1 MEYPSYF
8 SILTADVRYDPRLKK
23 YADCKVLFS
32 EITALSNKFGY
43 CKASNKY
50 FAQLYDRPTETISR
64 WINRLRDL
72 GYLKIKMIYKENS
85 NQILE
90 RRMFPIS
97 TPINAGVNTYQHER
111 QGGIDA
117 DVKTPIDADVKDNS
131 TSINNTSNNNS
142 STTTSTGDNQ
152 QEQTAYELIESLG
165 VHFNSVQQDDFLEYS
180 RTVDDGLIKQ
190 AVLRAAKKQSFPKW
204 SLIEGILKTYLD
216 HGIKTAEA
224 AVAFDKEYEEDM
236 REYNDRRREY
246 RKNQYRPGQ
255 TNYQATG
262 AVDFLD
268 PRRLDEM

>member
-1 MEYPSYF
+1 MVKIRKQYTHNFTLIDNGVLDNEKLSWKAKGLFCYLWRQPDDWEYYESEVVKH
-8 SILTADVRYDPRLKK
+8 STDGIAALKSGLK
-23 YADCKVLFS
+23 ELEEA
-32 EITALSNKFGY
+32 
-43 CKASNKY
+43 
-50 FAQLYDRPTETISR
+50 
-64 WINRLRDL
+64 
-72 GYLKIKMIYKENS
+72 GYLHRERAREKGQLKGTIWNLTEHPTRKPPMLENPMLEKPTLEKPMLE
-85 NQILE
+85 NQTL
-90 RRMFPIS
+90 PS
-97 TPINAGVNTYQHER
+97 TNLTNTNN
-111 QGGIDA
+111 
-117 DVKTPIDADVKDNS
+117 TNNS
-131 TSINNTSNNNS
+131 T
-142 STTTSTGDNQ
+142 TTTSTGDNQ

-224 AVAFDKEYEEDM
+224 AIAFDKEYEEDM
-236 REYNDRRREY
+236 REYNDRKRKY

>member
-1 MEYPSYF
+1 MLENPMLEKPTLEKPTLENQTLLSTN
-8 SILTADVRYDPRLKK
+8 LT
-23 YADCKVLFS
+23 
-32 EITALSNKFGY
+32 
-43 CKASNKY
+43 
-50 FAQLYDRPTETISR
+50 
-64 WINRLRDL
+64 
-72 GYLKIKMIYKENS
+72 
-85 NQILE
+85 
-90 RRMFPIS
+90 
-97 TPINAGVNTYQHER
+97 NTNN
-111 QGGIDA
+111 
-117 DVKTPIDADVKDNS
+117 TNNS
-131 TSINNTSNNNS
+131 T
-142 STTTSTGDNQ
+142 TTTSTGDNQ

-224 AVAFDKEYEEDM
+224 AVAFDKEFENEM
-236 REYNDRRREY
+236 REYNDRKRKY